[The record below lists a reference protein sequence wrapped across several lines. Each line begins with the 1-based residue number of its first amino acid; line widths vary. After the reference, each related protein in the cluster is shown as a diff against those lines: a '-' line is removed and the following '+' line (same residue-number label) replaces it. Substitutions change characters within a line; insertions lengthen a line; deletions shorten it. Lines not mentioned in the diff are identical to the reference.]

1 MVKLEDYG
9 LLQSAPLRARSEH
22 YDLVI
27 NGVEVGGGSTRIH
40 DPDLQRYIFRE
51 LLRIDNPDGVFGH
64 LLEAFTMG
72 CPPHAGMAIG
82 LDRLTAMLSYTP
94 FIRDVIAF
102 PKTITGADP
111 LFHAPSKVSNDK
123 LESYHLKWN
132 FE

>member
-1 MVKLEDYG
+1 

-40 DPDLQRYIFRE
+40 DPELQRYIVRE
-51 LLRIDNPDGVFGH
+51 LLGIDNPNGVFGH

-82 LDRLTAMLSYTP
+82 LDRLAAMLSYTP

-111 LFHAPSKVSNDK
+111 LFHAPSSVSNDK
-123 LESYHLKWN
+123 LRSYHLKWN